1 LSGIRRA
8 SKIVTLSLTGKNA
21 KFDDM
26 QLPCHDITT
35 EDHIK
40 ILVDSFYHK
49 VNADA
54 LLSPIFNDVAHV
66 DWQKHL
72 PLLYQFW
79 NTLLFRTNTYQGR
92 PWPKHALLPVSAEHF
107 DRWVSLFKDTVDEHF
122 SGPKAIEAKN
132 IAASIADT
140 FQNRLHLVRP

>member
-1 LSGIRRA
+1 
-8 SKIVTLSLTGKNA
+8 
-21 KFDDM
+21 M
-26 QLPCHDITT
+26 QPSRPDIAT
-35 EDHIK
+35 EGHIK

-54 LLSPIFNDVAHV
+54 LLSLIFNEVAQV

-92 PWPKHALLPVSAEHF
+92 PWPKHALLPVKAGHF
-107 DRWVSLFKDTVDEHF
+107 DRWVSLFKETVDEHF
-122 SGPKAIEAKN
+122 SGPKAAEAKN

-140 FQNRLHLVRP
+140 FQNRLHLAKP